1 MEAKSLF
8 DTLSGIN
15 CNGHTEQKN
24 NLTYLS
30 WAWAWGEFRKV
41 CPKATYTIHKDDK
54 GNPFFKTE
62 EGYMV
67 WTTVK
72 PNSPWE
78 EEELDMW
85 LPVMDVR
92 NNAVKQADMMQIN
105 KTIMRCLTKNI
116 AMFGLGFYVY
126 AGEDLPEE
134 CKISD
139 DTVRKA
145 KKLGI
150 DVSKVAVYNKVA
162 DKDVTDEMMRKAI
175 EMKEQSIAKTT
186 AKGLPTSETIVIA
199 KTIGYSLEQIA
210 AELGLASPLDLTD
223 EAARRFIKEKAN
235 GDVR

>member
-8 DTLSGIN
+8 DTLNGIS

-24 NLTYLS
+24 GLTYLS
-30 WAWAWGEFRKV
+30 WAWAWGEFRKI
-41 CPKATYTIHKDDK
+41 CPKATYKVHKDGN
-54 GNPFFKTE
+54 GNPFHRTE

-67 WTTVK
+67 WTTVT
-72 PNSPWE
+72 PNAPWDE
-78 EEELDMW
+78 EPLDMW
-85 LPVMDVR
+85 LPVMDNR
-92 NNAVKQADMMQIN
+92 NATVKQADMMQIN

-134 CKISD
+134 CKITD
-139 DTVRKA
+139 DTFRKA
-145 KKLGI
+145 KRLGI
-150 DVSKVAVYNKVA
+150 EVAKVAVYNKVGE
-162 DKDVTDEMMRKAI
+162 KDVTDEMMRKAI

-186 AKGLPTSETIVIA
+186 AKGLPTPETIVIA
-199 KTIGYSLEQIA
+199 KTVGYGMEQIA

-223 EAARRFIKEKAN
+223 EMARQFIKEKAN